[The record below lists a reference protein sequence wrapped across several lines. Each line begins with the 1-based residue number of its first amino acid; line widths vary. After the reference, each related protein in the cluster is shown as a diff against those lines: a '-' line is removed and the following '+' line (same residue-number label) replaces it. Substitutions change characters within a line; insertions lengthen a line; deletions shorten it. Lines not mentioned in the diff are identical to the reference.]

1 MFEYKEYEKVV
12 GSRIKSS
19 CIEVYILYIIY
30 YILYIIYY
38 ILYIIYYILH
48 ITYYIVTYYIL
59 YYILYILQMKTFF
72 IDAPKAERAVP
83 PSSYRVRS

>member
-30 YILYIIYY
+30 YILHITYYILHSY
-38 ILYIIYYILH
+38 ILYII
-48 ITYYIVTYYIL
+48 L
-59 YYILYILQMKTFF
+59 YMLQMKTFF

>member
-38 ILYIIYYILH
+38 ILH
-48 ITYYIVTYYIL
+48 ITYYIL
-59 YYILYILQMKTFF
+59 HSYILYIILYMLQMKTFF